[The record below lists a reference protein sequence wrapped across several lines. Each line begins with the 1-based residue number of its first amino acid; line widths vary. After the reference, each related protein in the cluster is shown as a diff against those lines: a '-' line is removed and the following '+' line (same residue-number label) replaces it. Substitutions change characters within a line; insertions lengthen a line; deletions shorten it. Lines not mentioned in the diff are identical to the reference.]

1 MQRSPAVSRCAPFG
15 AIHMQEHVVLCRWG
29 TCRKCVLG
37 GVGGAAMGSGGG
49 GRGSNGE
56 WWWWEGQ
63 QWEVVVVGGAAM
75 GDGGRGSNGM
85 AENGCTLQ
93 KG

>member
-1 MQRSPAVSRCAPFG
+1 MWCCAGG
-15 AIHMQEHVVLCRWG
+15 APVESVYLVGWEGQQWGVV
-29 TCRKCVLG
+29 V
-37 GVGGAAMGSGGG
+37 VGEAAMGSGGG

-85 AENGCTLQ
+85 AENGCALQ